1 MSDFNKDLF
10 VKLPAKSNLVTEY
23 GKWCVFINDIII
35 PEDVLEEYKFIVKR
49 RDTYARK
56 EIAGKLRLLSFWN
69 KGSRRHPKLVVD
81 KIYDAKGNLVEELVT
96 SSPNYEQGRKMYEKY
111 AEYCEAWRIAKRT
124 TSYTP
129 MRLDELEPEI
139 EVKDTNAILQ
149 FNGITVKYN
158 DRGRYK
164 LVKINAHP
172 NIKPLIE
179 KIVMKY
185 GFERGQYGGYII
197 RAKVEAD
204 TIRKMLE
211 EIKDTILANKDVI
224 EDYINEER
232 KTKYLSEKKEIE
244 QARQKIGIIKP
255 AEQPIT
261 KEDIARLLGL
271 EEKKEATAV
280 TKGEEEIEDIDI
292 DELDIE
298 SLRKEWGLVKEEKE
312 KEEEKKEEETI
323 EEEEVKLTP
332 SEVKR
337 IAESYLRRKGLIPL
351 KVIVFTLPTEY
362 LKSKTRLVK
371 EKDEGKYIEQKELTL
386 DPSIFRSLRTSFYK
400 NALHKVAW
408 KSEIGWVLYRD
419 ADLTPIHEHIARLNE
434 VLKKYG
440 IDQERFID
448 IIEVYAPKDFIVKE
462 LTRYIRE
469 RKMAYE
475 EIARKIKEEADKV
488 KNIKQAKRTLEK
500 IEEEL
505 KQLERE
511 LRYIKT
517 Q

>member
-1 MSDFNKDLF
+1 MPDFNKDLF

-23 GKWCVFINDIII
+23 GKWCVFINDVIV
-35 PEDVLEEYKFIVKR
+35 PEDVLEEYEFIVKR

-69 KGSRRHPKLVVD
+69 KGSRRYPKLVVD
-81 KIYDAKGNLVEELVT
+81 KIYDARGNLVEELVT
-96 SSPNYEQGRKMYEKY
+96 SSPNDEQGRKMYEKY

-124 TSYTP
+124 TNYTP

-185 GFERGQYGGYII
+185 GFERGQYGGYIM
-197 RAKVEAD
+197 RAKIELN

-232 KTKYLSEKKEIE
+232 KTKYMAEKKEIE
-244 QARQKIGIIKP
+244 QARQKIGITKP

-261 KEDIARLLGL
+261 KEDVARLLGL
-271 EEKKEATAV
+271 EEEKEATAV
-280 TKGEEEIEDIDI
+280 VKEEEKVEDIDI
-292 DELDIE
+292 EEIDIE
-298 SLRKEWGLVKEEKE
+298 SLRKEWGLVKEE
-312 KEEEKKEEETI
+312 EKKKETRE
-323 EEEEVKLTP
+323 EEEEVELTP
-332 SEVKR
+332 SEVRR
-337 IAESYLRRKGLIPL
+337 IAESYLRRRGLIPL
-351 KVIVFTLPTEY
+351 KVVVFTLPTEY
-362 LKSKTRLVK
+362 LKSKTKLVK
-371 EKDEGKYIEQKELTL
+371 EKDKDKYIEQKELTL

-469 RKMAYE
+469 RKTAYE
-475 EIARKIKEEADKV
+475 EIARKIKEEADKL

-505 KQLERE
+505 RQLERE
-511 LRYIKT
+511 LRYIQT

>member
-1 MSDFNKDLF
+1 
-10 VKLPAKSNLVTEY
+10 
-23 GKWCVFINDIII
+23 
-35 PEDVLEEYKFIVKR
+35 
-49 RDTYARK
+49 
-56 EIAGKLRLLSFWN
+56 
-69 KGSRRHPKLVVD
+69 
-81 KIYDAKGNLVEELVT
+81 
-96 SSPNYEQGRKMYEKY
+96 
-111 AEYCEAWRIAKRT
+111 
-124 TSYTP
+124 
-129 MRLDELEPEI
+129 
-139 EVKDTNAILQ
+139 
-149 FNGITVKYN
+149 
-158 DRGRYK
+158 
-164 LVKINAHP
+164 
-172 NIKPLIE
+172 
-179 KIVMKY
+179 
-185 GFERGQYGGYII
+185 
-197 RAKVEAD
+197 
-204 TIRKMLE
+204 MLE

-386 DPSIFRSLRTSFYK
+386 DPSVFRSLRTSFYK

>member
-1 MSDFNKDLF
+1 MPDFNKDLF

-23 GKWCVFINDIII
+23 GKWCVFINDVIV
-35 PEDVLEEYKFIVKR
+35 PEDVLEEYEFIVKR

-69 KGSRRHPKLVVD
+69 KGSRRYPKLVVD
-81 KIYDAKGNLVEELVT
+81 KIYDARGNLVEELVT
-96 SSPNYEQGRKMYEKY
+96 SSPNDEQGRKMYEKY

-124 TSYTP
+124 TNYTP

-164 LVKINAHP
+164 LVKIYAHP

-185 GFERGQYGGYII
+185 GFERGQYGGYIM
-197 RAKVEAD
+197 RAKIELN

-232 KTKYLSEKKEIE
+232 KTKYMAEKKEIE
-244 QARQKIGIIKP
+244 QARQKIGITKP

-271 EEKKEATAV
+271 EEEKEATAV
-280 TKGEEEIEDIDI
+280 AKEEEKVEDIDI
-292 DELDIE
+292 EEIDIE
-298 SLRKEWGLVKEEKE
+298 SLRREWGLVKEKNE
-312 KEEEKKEEETI
+312 
-323 EEEEVKLTP
+323 
-332 SEVKR
+332 
-337 IAESYLRRKGLIPL
+337 
-351 KVIVFTLPTEY
+351 
-362 LKSKTRLVK
+362 
-371 EKDEGKYIEQKELTL
+371 DKYIEQKELTL
-386 DPSIFRSLRTSFYK
+386 NPSIFRSLRTSFYK

-469 RKMAYE
+469 RKMAYG

-505 KQLERE
+505 RQLERE